1 MNKRRR
7 PRLLTSIREDVMSKR
22 FFLGVALAAALVI
35 PAYAR
40 AHEGHA
46 HKVMGTI
53 TMRHENHL
61 EVRTKD
67 GKTVTITLNDKT
79 SILRGKEKANLDA
92 LQPGERV
99 VVDVGNGKA
108 PMTAREVK
116 LGTRVSTAKK

>member
-1 MNKRRR
+1 MNRGFI
-7 PRLLTSIREDVMSKR
+7 LA
-22 FFLGVALAAALVI
+22 VALASALALPVFVG
-35 PAYAR
+35 

-53 TMRHENHL
+53 AARHDNHL

-67 GKTVTITLNDKT
+67 GKTVTITLNEKT
-79 SILRGKEKANLDA
+79 AIVRGKEKANLDA

-108 PMTAREVK
+108 PMTARHVRV
-116 LGTRVSTAKK
+116 GTVAAAAKR

>member
-1 MNKRRR
+1 MSRRF
-7 PRLLTSIREDVMSKR
+7 V
-22 FFLGVALAAALVI
+22 LGFALAAALAL

-53 TMRHENHL
+53 TVRDDNHL

-67 GKTVTITLNDKT
+67 GKTVTITLNEKT
-79 SILRGKEKANLDA
+79 TVLRGKEKADLEA
-92 LQPGERV
+92 LKPGERV

-116 LGTRVSTAKK
+116 LGAAAAAPKK

>member
-1 MNKRRR
+1 
-7 PRLLTSIREDVMSKR
+7 MSKR
-22 FFLGVALAAALVI
+22 FILGMALAAALAL

-53 TMRHENHL
+53 TTHQENHL
-61 EVRTKD
+61 EVKTKD

-79 SILRGKEKANLDA
+79 SIVRGTDKLDPTA
-92 LQPGERV
+92 LKPRERV

-108 PMTAREVK
+108 PMIAREVK
-116 LGTRVSTAKK
+116 LGAAAEAPKK

>member
-1 MNKRRR
+1 
-7 PRLLTSIREDVMSKR
+7 MSKR
-22 FFLGVALAAALVI
+22 FVLGIALVAALAV

-61 EVRTKD
+61 EVKTKD
-67 GKTVTITLNDKT
+67 GKTVTITLSEKT
-79 SILRGKEKANLDA
+79 AIVRGKQKVDLEA
-92 LQPGERV
+92 LKPGERV

-108 PMTAREVK
+108 PMTARQVK
-116 LGTRVSTAKK
+116 LGATVDTAKK

>member
-1 MNKRRR
+1 
-7 PRLLTSIREDVMSKR
+7 MSKR
-22 FFLGVALAAALVI
+22 FVIGVALVAALAV

-53 TMRHENHL
+53 TMRHDNHL

-67 GKTVTITLNDKT
+67 GKTVTITLNEKT
-79 SILRGKEKANLDA
+79 SIVRGKQKADLEA
-92 LQPGERV
+92 LKPGERV

-108 PMTAREVK
+108 PMTARAVK
-116 LGTRVSTAKK
+116 LGAADTAKK

>member
-1 MNKRRR
+1 
-7 PRLLTSIREDVMSKR
+7 MSKR
-22 FFLGVALAAALVI
+22 FLIGVALVAALAV

-53 TMRHENHL
+53 TMLHDNHL
-61 EVRTKD
+61 EVKTKD
-67 GKTVTITLNDKT
+67 GKTVTITLNEKT
-79 SILRGKEKANLDA
+79 AIVRGKQKLDLSA
-92 LQPGERV
+92 LKEGERV

-116 LGTRVSTAKK
+116 LGAAATAQTK

>member
-1 MNKRRR
+1 
-7 PRLLTSIREDVMSKR
+7 MSKR
-22 FFLGVALAAALVI
+22 FVIGVALAAALAV
-35 PAYAR
+35 PAYVR

-53 TMRHENHL
+53 TARHDNHL

-67 GKTVTITLNDKT
+67 GKTLTITLNEKT
-79 SILRGKEKANLDA
+79 AVVRGKQKLDVNA
-92 LQPGERV
+92 LQEGARV

-116 LGTRVSTAKK
+116 LGAAADAAKK

>member
-1 MNKRRR
+1 
-7 PRLLTSIREDVMSKR
+7 MSKR
-22 FFLGVALAAALVI
+22 VILGIALAAALAL

-61 EVRTKD
+61 EVKTKD

-79 SILRGKEKANLDA
+79 SIVRGTDKLDPSA
-92 LQPGERV
+92 LKPGERV

-116 LGTRVSTAKK
+116 LGAAAEAPKK

>member
-1 MNKRRR
+1 
-7 PRLLTSIREDVMSKR
+7 MSKR
-22 FFLGVALAAALVI
+22 FVLGVALAAALAV

-53 TMRHENHL
+53 TMRHDNHL
-61 EVRTKD
+61 EVKTKD
-67 GKTVTITLNDKT
+67 GKTVTITLNEKT
-79 SILRGKEKANLDA
+79 SILRGKEKSDLDA
-92 LQPGERV
+92 LKPGERV

-116 LGTRVSTAKK
+116 IGMVAETAKK

>member
-1 MNKRRR
+1 MNRRYVIG
-7 PRLLTSIREDVMSKR
+7 L
-22 FFLGVALAAALVI
+22 ALAAALAV

-46 HKVMGTI
+46 HKVMGTV
-53 TMRHENHL
+53 TTRHENHL

-67 GKTVTITLNDKT
+67 GKTVTITLTEKT
-79 SILRGKEKANLDA
+79 SIVRGKQKLDLSA
-92 LQPGERV
+92 LKEGERV

-116 LGTRVSTAKK
+116 LGAAADAAKK

>member
-1 MNKRRR
+1 MNKRV
-7 PRLLTSIREDVMSKR
+7 I
-22 FFLGVALAAALVI
+22 LGVALAAALAV
-35 PAYAR
+35 PVYAR

-67 GKTVTITLNDKT
+67 GKTVTITLNEKT
-79 SILRGKEKANLDA
+79 SIVRGKEKANVDA

-116 LGTRVSTAKK
+116 LGARADTAKR

>member
-1 MNKRRR
+1 MSRRYVIG
-7 PRLLTSIREDVMSKR
+7 LALVA
-22 FFLGVALAAALVI
+22 ALAL

-46 HKVMGTI
+46 HKVMGTV
-53 TMRHENHL
+53 TTRHENHL

-67 GKTVTITLNDKT
+67 GKTVTITLTEKT
-79 SILRGKEKANLDA
+79 SIVRGKQKLDLSA
-92 LQPGERV
+92 LKEGERV

-116 LGTRVSTAKK
+116 LGAAADTVKK

>member
-1 MNKRRR
+1 
-7 PRLLTSIREDVMSKR
+7 MSKR
-22 FFLGVALAAALVI
+22 FVAGLALMAALAV

-53 TMRHENHL
+53 AARHENHL
-61 EVRTKD
+61 EVRTKE
-67 GKTVTITLNDKT
+67 GKTVTILLNEKT
-79 SILRGKEKANLDA
+79 SILRGRARLDREALKA
-92 LQPGERV
+92 GERV

-116 LGTRVSTAKK
+116 LGAVAAAAKK

>member
-1 MNKRRR
+1 
-7 PRLLTSIREDVMSKR
+7 MSKR
-22 FFLGVALAAALVI
+22 FLIGVALVAALAV

-53 TMRHENHL
+53 TMLHDNHL
-61 EVRTKD
+61 EVKTKD
-67 GKTVTITLNDKT
+67 GKTVTITLNEKT
-79 SILRGKEKANLDA
+79 AIVRGKQKLDLNA
-92 LQPGERV
+92 LKEGERV

-116 LGTRVSTAKK
+116 LGAAATAQTK

>member
-1 MNKRRR
+1 
-7 PRLLTSIREDVMSKR
+7 MSKR
-22 FFLGVALAAALVI
+22 FFLGVALAAALAL
-35 PAYAR
+35 PTYAR

-53 TMRHENHL
+53 ATRQDNHL

-67 GKTVTITLNDKT
+67 GKTVTITLNEKT
-79 SILRGKEKANLDA
+79 SIVRGKEKADLEA
-92 LQPGERV
+92 LKPGERV

-116 LGTRVSTAKK
+116 LGAAADAAKK

>member
-1 MNKRRR
+1 
-7 PRLLTSIREDVMSKR
+7 MSKR
-22 FFLGVALAAALVI
+22 FVLGIALVAALAV

-53 TMRHENHL
+53 TMRHDNHL

-67 GKTVTITLNDKT
+67 GTTVTITLTEKT
-79 SILRGKEKANLDA
+79 SVVRGKQKVDLEA
-92 LQPGERV
+92 LKPGERV

-116 LGTRVSTAKK
+116 LGASADTAKK

>member
-1 MNKRRR
+1 MNKKW
-7 PRLLTSIREDVMSKR
+7 I
-22 FFLGVALAAALVI
+22 LGAALVASLAI

-53 TMRHENHL
+53 VMRHENHL

-67 GKTVTITLNDKT
+67 GKTVTITMNEKT
-79 SILRGKEKANLDA
+79 SVLRGKQKLDREALKA
-92 LQPGERV
+92 GERV

-116 LGTRVSTAKK
+116 LGAVADVAKK

>member
-1 MNKRRR
+1 MSRRFV
-7 PRLLTSIREDVMSKR
+7 I
-22 FFLGVALAAALVI
+22 GVALVAALAV

-53 TMRHENHL
+53 TMLHDNHL
-61 EVRTKD
+61 EVKTKD
-67 GKTVTITLNDKT
+67 GKTVTITLNEKT
-79 SILRGKEKANLDA
+79 AIVRGKQKLDLNA
-92 LQPGERV
+92 LKEGERV

-116 LGTRVSTAKK
+116 LGVVATAQTK